1 MIKRIIRWEVNG
13 PQYAR
18 GFIFGNYGWSVADYA
33 KLVKQAKQ
41 DFPSLTDD
49 NIEPGKVVK
58 STYMNKFKVVSFP
71 LEPTQ
76 AHPDY
81 DVCNK
86 WDFELA

>member
-13 PQYAR
+13 TQYAR

-49 NIEPGKVVK
+49 NIEPVQGGFVPAE
-58 STYMNKFKVVSFP
+58 TNAGTP
-71 LEPTQ
+71 RLRRLQ
-76 AHPDY
+76 
-81 DVCNK
+81 
-86 WDFELA
+86 